1 MIVQAARMIFS
12 AYRRDDFADP
22 DTFVLQLGMVLERY
36 PDEVIAA
43 LSSPLTGIQR
53 RCKRPPSIADIV
65 EGCEAILDRL
75 PRPEPPQAVCAP
87 IDPVMQARVARL
99 FAELSRMLH
108 ERMQSDREQQIKD
121 LGEREKPRRDKWYR
135 SASNAVTIGEHGI
148 CVSSELAGI
157 VERWKHDAEPA

>member
-36 PDEVIAA
+36 PDEVIGR
-43 LSSPLTGIQR
+43 LSHPWTGIQR

-75 PRPEPPQAVCAP
+75 PRPPPPVAVCAP
-87 IDPVMQARVARL
+87 IDPVMQARVAKL
-99 FAELSRMLH
+99 FAELSAELH
-108 ERMQSDREQQIKD
+108 EKMQADRADRIKD
-121 LGEREKPRRDKWYR
+121 LGERERSRRERVFQQYTGSSPAD
-135 SASNAVTIGEHGI
+135 AV
-148 CVSSELAGI
+148 VSPELLGI
-157 VERWKHDAEPA
+157 VRRWQQETAE